1 MQITY
6 IPIGELKPYKNNPR
20 KNDNAVDAVAAS
32 IKEFGFKVP
41 IVIDKDKEIVAGHT
55 RYKAAVK
62 IGLEKIP
69 CIVAD
74 DLTPE
79 QIKAFR
85 LADNKTAE
93 LAEWDIDLLNIELG
107 DIQLDMSVFGFDTE
121 LPDGEAHEDNYEPEP
136 PIEPITKRGDIY
148 KLGDHILI
156 CGDATDTNDYA
167 AVMGDKLCDLIL
179 TDPPYNVDYEGGTDK
194 HLKIENDNMSESA
207 FVDFIS
213 AAFECAASR
222 LKPGGAYY
230 IFHSD
235 TSGEIFRRAAR
246 EHIGDIRQCLIWN
259 KNTIV
264 MGRQDYQ
271 WKHEPC
277 LYGWKGGGA
286 HYFIDDRTQ
295 STVYADDPIDFS
307 KLKKADAIKLLTEIY
322 SEYFNTTVI
331 NENKPTKNAEHPTMK
346 PVRLVGRLIKNS
358 TRHGETVLDP
368 FGGSG
373 STLIACEQLGRKCV
387 TIEIDPKYCDVIID
401 RWETYTGKKAIK
413 LTTIEVEQDE
423 YNNR

>member
-6 IPIGELKPYKNNPR
+6 ISIGELKPYKNNPR

-167 AVMGDKLCDLIL
+167 AVMGDELCDLIL

-213 AAFECAASR
+213 AA
-222 LKPGGAYY
+222 L
-230 IFHSD
+230 
-235 TSGEIFRRAAR
+235 
-246 EHIGDIRQCLIWN
+246 
-259 KNTIV
+259 
-264 MGRQDYQ
+264 
-271 WKHEPC
+271 
-277 LYGWKGGGA
+277 
-286 HYFIDDRTQ
+286 
-295 STVYADDPIDFS
+295 
-307 KLKKADAIKLLTEIY
+307 
-322 SEYFNTTVI
+322 
-331 NENKPTKNAEHPTMK
+331 
-346 PVRLVGRLIKNS
+346 
-358 TRHGETVLDP
+358 
-368 FGGSG
+368 
-373 STLIACEQLGRKCV
+373 
-387 TIEIDPKYCDVIID
+387 
-401 RWETYTGKKAIK
+401 
-413 LTTIEVEQDE
+413 
-423 YNNR
+423 